1 MFTRDTRYE
10 IVLERF
16 ARGPVHVH
24 SDDLIFAQAR
34 ANIANAT
41 VAHHANHK
49 SETEYHVISHEA
61 HYGIGFSLTAIP
73 GNISFGRRHARAHPF
88 VIRVHV
94 SKVNYGAEIPREH

>member
-24 SDDLIFAQAR
+24 PDDLTFAQAH
-34 ANIANAT
+34 ANAT
-41 VAHHANHK
+41 VAHRANHK

-61 HYGIGFSLTAIP
+61 HYGIGFSLTTIP
-73 GNISFGRRHARAHPF
+73 GNISFGRRHARARAHPF

-94 SKVNYGAEIPREH
+94 SKVNYRAEIPREH